1 MVLAGPLTIV
11 ASTPCRPVPT
21 FGALDRRGPKA
32 RCEEIEIMANRIRRA
47 LDLALALTPIWAV
60 TLALGISVN
69 MRRW

>member
-1 MVLAGPLTIV
+1 
-11 ASTPCRPVPT
+11 
-21 FGALDRRGPKA
+21 
-32 RCEEIEIMANRIRRA
+32 MAHRIRRA